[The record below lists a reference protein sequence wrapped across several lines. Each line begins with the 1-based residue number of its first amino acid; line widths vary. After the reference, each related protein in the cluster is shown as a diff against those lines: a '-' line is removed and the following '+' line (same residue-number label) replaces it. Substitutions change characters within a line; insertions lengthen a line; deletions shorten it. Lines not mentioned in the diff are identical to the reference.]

1 MKKWCLSNPLHI
13 VKDYEMRKLLWQ
25 WGGTGVCKQY
35 LKYRNTTPEGLTFP
49 NVDVLN
55 EASESDDSDRLNE
68 PIWVFW
74 NKGLDNAPDIVKLCY
89 RSVEKYA
96 GRKVILLTDENVQ
109 KYIHMPEYLNKK
121 LEKGFLPL
129 AIYTDLMRMALLEH
143 YGGTWV
149 DATVLLTKEI
159 PKTILNSEFFVFHN
173 SLGEIDNPVL
183 YPVWFI
189 HAQRHNKTITEIRN
203 VLFAYWRKNNH
214 IPEYLFSNIVITQI
228 MKQSP
233 DVENNMP
240 YLNSDYSEYL
250 VRVLGDSYTKE
261 KLNWIKSLTGIHKL
275 TYKLDTAID
284 REETIYHHLMREL

>member
-1 MKKWCLSNPLHI
+1 M
-13 VKDYEMRKLLWQ
+13 
-25 WGGTGVCKQY
+25 
-35 LKYRNTTPEGLTFP
+35 
-49 NVDVLN
+49 DVLN

-89 RSVEKYA
+89 RSVEKYS
-96 GRKVILLTDENVQ
+96 GRKVILLTDKNVQ

-121 LEKGFLPL
+121 LEKGVLPL
-129 AIYTDLMRMALLEH
+129 AIYTDLMRVALLEH

-159 PKTILNSEFFVFHN
+159 PKAILNSEFFVFHN

-183 YPVWFI
+183 HPVWFI

-203 VLFAYWRKNNH
+203 LLFAYWRKNNH

-261 KLNWIKSLTGIHKL
+261 KLDWIKSLTGIHKL
-275 TYKLDTAID
+275 TYKLDAAID
-284 REETIYHHLMREL
+284 KEETIYHHLMRDL